1 MKLRQSAT
9 ASNKLSGALR
19 SWLTFL
25 QSDLESLKENLDSAA
40 KENPFV
46 EIKSGSEV
54 RQNNPKPKTKT
65 AQNSNIAK
73 NSVSSEI
80 ETLNFT
86 KKSLYDIL
94 QEQIIPPLFKTNR
107 SIRIAQLII
116 DNINQNGYF
125 EANIKELAKESG
137 EDESEIERIRK
148 RFKYLEPSGVGA
160 VDLYESFLFQLGDF
174 DLQDG
179 VYECC
184 VRLIK
189 DFENLNEY
197 QNEPFFVD
205 AIKIIKKFH
214 NPPAIEFEDES
225 VQIIPDIFIK
235 ISDDK
240 IDVELNLPYYPE
252 IAIDLGGIDDK
263 FDFVKQK
270 IKEAKLL
277 VDALELRK
285 ATLMKIGLMIVE
297 YQYDFFK
304 GGAIKPMKLNDLAIE
319 LEHHHS
325 TISRAISNKYI
336 SCDRGVF
343 PIKSFFT
350 AGLGEDGEVSNSEIK
365 SFIYALIKEENRLKP
380 LSDTK
385 IQDEVEKSFK
395 IRIGRR
401 TVTKYR
407 NQAGISGSSD
417 RKKIYTFA

>member
-240 IDVELNLPYYPE
+240 VDVELNLPYYPE